1 MYQCILCI
9 QELNLL
15 LSKPSSSFDTNSF
28 LNPYC
33 LCELPVLHIDAFG
46 IVGAGLAKANLRA
59 LFFILLEPDK
69 GSQLR
74 QKMLRPEELP
84 QNIAKHNFK

>member
-1 MYQCILCI
+1 M
-9 QELNLL
+9 
-15 LSKPSSSFDTNSF
+15 
-28 LNPYC
+28 
-33 LCELPVLHIDAFG
+33 LHIDAFG
-46 IVGAGLAKANLRA
+46 IVGARANLRA

-84 QNIAKHNFK
+84 QNIAKYPISNENENERKIWRSQSWRPKLRV